1 MQTGLTGCKTSL
13 CFLIVFSLEHILLEK
28 EAHSCPNL
36 KHVCASP
43 FNGGVGLEIKEPTSL
58 PASPAD
64 FHPQEHGSKRSH
76 KRPQSPSEK
85 KSILSYFL
93 TPMHLTYFCQFL

>member
-1 MQTGLTGCKTSL
+1 MQTGLTVCKASL
-13 CFLIVFSLEHILLEK
+13 CFLMMFSLERILLEE

-36 KHVCASP
+36 KHVCAAP
-43 FNGGVGLEIKEPTSL
+43 FNAGVGLQIKEPTSL

-64 FHPQEHGSKRSH
+64 FHPQEQAEKH
-76 KRPQSPSEK
+76 KRPQSSSEK

>member
-1 MQTGLTGCKTSL
+1 MQTGLTVCKASL
-13 CFLIVFSLEHILLEK
+13 CFLMMFSLERILLEE

-36 KHVCASP
+36 KHVCAAP
-43 FNGGVGLEIKEPTSL
+43 FNAGVGLQIKEPTSL

-64 FHPQEHGSKRSH
+64 FHPREQAEKH
-76 KRPQSPSEK
+76 KRPQSSSEK

>member
-1 MQTGLTGCKTSL
+1 MQTGLTVCKASL
-13 CFLIVFSLEHILLEK
+13 CFLMMFSLERILLEE

-36 KHVCASP
+36 KHVCAAP
-43 FNGGVGLEIKEPTSL
+43 FNAGVGLQIKEPTSL

-64 FHPQEHGSKRSH
+64 FHPQEQAEKH
-76 KRPQSPSEK
+76 KRPQSSSEK

-93 TPMHLTYFCQFL
+93 TPMHLTYFCQLL

>member
-1 MQTGLTGCKTSL
+1 MQTGLTVCKTSL
-13 CFLIVFSLEHILLEK
+13 CFLIVFSLECILLEK
-28 EAHSCPNL
+28 ELHSCPNL

-43 FNGGVGLEIKEPTSL
+43 FSGGVGLEIKEATSL

-64 FHPQEHGSKRSH
+64 FHPQEQAQKH
-76 KRPQSPSEK
+76 KRPQSSSGK

-93 TPMHLTYFCQFL
+93 TPVHLTYFCQFL

>member
-1 MQTGLTGCKTSL
+1 MQTGLTVCKTMP

-43 FNGGVGLEIKEPTSL
+43 FNGGVGLEIKEATPL

-64 FHPQEHGSKRSH
+64 FHPQQHGRETQKTTIIIW
-76 KRPQSPSEK
+76 K
-85 KSILSYFL
+85 KVFQA
-93 TPMHLTYFCQFL
+93 TF